1 MAEDRALTCLDDL
14 ISILGVPL
22 DESESHKYYF
32 EVFRR
37 SLAVNRRSPRHE
49 AAVPHRRRP
58 QSADQWLLTVPLV
71 RECSA
76 SA

>member
-14 ISILGVPL
+14 ISMLGVPL

-37 SLAVNRRSPRHE
+37 SLEVNRRSPRHE